1 MTPRVILI
9 APDAQLAER
18 LREALGSGGA
28 GADTALVTEY
38 PSDAQLKQLVD
49 SKPEPVTAFIVSLA
63 DQALALS
70 LIRSLRSSYPDSLA
84 VAAAVSSSA
93 DTILAAMRAGASEF
107 LVPPFE
113 VTHLKNTLEKQRKS
127 VSVASAGPV
136 VNGRLMCFLPAQGG
150 NGASTLATHLASA
163 MAGVIRKKVLLI
175 DYDFHCGTVAFRLRL
190 KPDFSFAD
198 AVERIGDIDELW
210 ERLTSTSG
218 GVDVLSAPPPGMVI
232 PGEALRRVAAIFT
245 SARRTYPF
253 TVVDFPA
260 ALHASCRDV
269 LGLANSVYLI
279 STPEVVSLHLARR
292 RVNELVNLGLSN
304 NDIHLILNRVGS
316 KKTLNVEDV
325 AEVVGIP
332 VFSSLPNDYAA
343 VSDASL
349 KGGLIPND
357 TRLGREIT
365 NLAVRIV
372 GADAPA
378 EAQGKQEKS
387 GKGWKGF
394 LNLSS

>member
-1 MTPRVILI
+1 
-9 APDAQLAER
+9 
-18 LREALGSGGA
+18 
-28 GADTALVTEY
+28 
-38 PSDAQLKQLVD
+38 
-49 SKPEPVTAFIVSLA
+49 
-63 DQALALS
+63 
-70 LIRSLRSSYPDSLA
+70 LA
-84 VAAAVSSSA
+84 VAASVSSSA

-113 VTHLKNTLEKQRKS
+113 VAHLKNTLEKQKKAIT
-127 VSVASAGPV
+127 VATAGPV

-150 NGASTLATHLASA
+150 NGASTLATHLAA
-163 MAGVIRKKVLLI
+163 AITGIIHKQVLLI

-198 AVERIGDIDELW
+198 AVERIADIDELW
-210 ERLTSTSG
+210 ERLTSKSG
-218 GVDVLSAPPPGMVI
+218 GVDVLSAPPTGMII
-232 PGEALRRVAAIFT
+232 PGEAFRRVAAIFT
-245 SARRTYPF
+245 SARRTYPY
-253 TVVDFPA
+253 VLVDFPS

-292 RVNELVNLGLSN
+292 RVNELINLGLSS

-316 KKTLNVEDV
+316 KKTLNVDDV

-332 VFSSLPNDYAA
+332 VFSSLPNDYGA

-357 TRLGREIT
+357 TRLGRQIT
-365 NLAVRIV
+365 DLAVRIV

-378 EAQGKQEKS
+378 EKKVQQDKGGKK
-387 GKGWKGF
+387 WKGF
-394 LNLSS
+394 LNFSS

>member
-1 MTPRVILI
+1 MTFRVILI
-9 APDAQLAER
+9 APDAPLAER
-18 LREALGSGGA
+18 LREALGSDGA
-28 GADTALVTEY
+28 NADTTLVNVY
-38 PSDAQLKQLVD
+38 PSEGQLKQIVD

-63 DQALALS
+63 DQERALS
-70 LIRSLRSSYPDSLA
+70 LIRNLRSSYSDSLA
-84 VAAAVSSSA
+84 VAASVSSSA

-113 VTHLKNTLEKQRKS
+113 VAHLKNTLEKQKKAIT
-127 VSVASAGPV
+127 VATAGPV

-150 NGASTLATHLASA
+150 NGASTLATHLAA
-163 MAGVIRKKVLLI
+163 AITGIIHKQVLLI

-198 AVERIGDIDELW
+198 AVERIADIDELW
-210 ERLTSTSG
+210 ERLTSKSG
-218 GVDVLSAPPPGMVI
+218 GVDVLSAPPTGMII
-232 PGEALRRVAAIFT
+232 PGEAFRRVAAIFT
-245 SARRTYPF
+245 SARRTYPY
-253 TVVDFPA
+253 VLVDFPS

-292 RVNELVNLGLSN
+292 RVNELINLGLSS

-316 KKTLNVEDV
+316 KKTLNVDDV

-332 VFSSLPNDYAA
+332 VFSSLPNDYGA

-357 TRLGREIT
+357 TRLGRQIT
-365 NLAVRIV
+365 DLAVRIV

-378 EAQGKQEKS
+378 EKKVQQDKGGKK
-387 GKGWKGF
+387 WKGF
-394 LNLSS
+394 LNFSS